1 MANKI
6 NWNTIAN
13 EVTVIEDG
21 KVIQNVG
28 QVKEVIGILADILG
42 KEVSAENLTHC
53 DIAHEIIRLSDER
66 IRKQICRVE

>member
-6 NWNTIAN
+6 NWNTIAD

-28 QVKEVIGILADILG
+28 QVKEVIGILVDILG
-42 KEVSAENLTHC
+42 REVGEENLTHC

-66 IRKQICRVE
+66 IKKGKCRA